1 MTQNW
6 VEKIENLHISVL
18 LQELVENAKF
28 FKDRKNIVVDCTL
41 WLAWHASKIIEL
53 LNPGDIFVWF
63 DADKDNLALAKK
75 RLEGIRDDIEIKLIN
90 SNFLYIKEELEKV
103 GINEIT
109 YVYYDLW
116 LSSVHFDD
124 ASKGFSFRE
133 TGPLDMRLDRT
144 SKLKAYDVVNYYS
157 LNDLIKIFREY
168 WEENMSTRIAKSIVE
183 ARLLKTID
191 TTTDLAEIINKISFQ
206 PQVKARIF
214 QAIRIEVNKE
224 LENLEKSLSDA
235 IELLVNWWRIF
246 AISFHS
252 LEDRIV
258 KQTLKREERDCICS
272 DIICTCHHIKSLKN
286 LYKKPILP
294 TEEEQK
300 ANSRSR
306 SAKARVAEK
315 II

>member
-1 MTQNW
+1 MQQNW

-18 LQELVENAKF
+18 LQELVENWNI

-41 WLAWHASKIIEL
+41 WLAWHASKIIEK
-53 LNPGDIFVWF
+53 LNAWDIFVWF
-63 DADKDNLALAKK
+63 DADKDNLALAQK
-75 RLEGIRDDIEIKLIN
+75 RLEGIRWDIEIKLIN
-90 SNFLYIKEELEKV
+90 SNFVNIKTELEKV
-103 GINEIT
+103 WINEIT

-124 ASKGFSFRE
+124 ATKWFSFRE
-133 TGPLDMRLDRT
+133 TGPLDMRLDKT

-157 LNDLIKIFREY
+157 LNDLVRIFREY
-168 WEENMSTRIAKSIVE
+168 GEENMSTRIAKSIVE
-183 ARLLKTID
+183 ARLLKAIE
-191 TTTDLAEIINKISFQ
+191 TTTDLAEIINKISFV

-224 LENLEKSLSDA
+224 LENLEKSLIDA
-235 IELLVNWWRIF
+235 IQMLVKWWRIF

-258 KQTLKREERDCICS
+258 KQTFKREERDCICS
-272 DIICTCHHIKSLKN
+272 DIICTCHHKKSLKN

-294 TEEEQK
+294 TAEEQK
-300 ANSRSR
+300 ENSRSR